1 MKFSLHKNI
10 NNNNNNNNNNKIK
23 INNNNSNSN
32 NTFLYGAF
40 TKLNA
45 PTSPFIA
52 NKLEQKCR
60 VEKPS
65 SRIRMSPSKG
75 DFPVYYI

>member
-10 NNNNNNNNNNKIK
+10 NNNNNNNNKIK

-60 VEKPS
+60 VREALVQDQDES
-65 SRIRMSPSKG
+65 
-75 DFPVYYI
+75 